1 MEKNKINVINN
12 LLMALLFFISLFSG
26 IILLKFLPSGQGFR
40 GGQNI
45 FFNDSTFLN
54 FSRHIWLKIHNI
66 SSLILAVL
74 IIIHFF
80 VLHWTWLKLW
90 PKIFKGRG

>member
-1 MEKNKINVINN
+1 MKKNKINAVNN
-12 LLMALLFFISLFSG
+12 LLMAPLFLISLFSG
-26 IILLKFLPSGQGFR
+26 IVLLKILPSGQGFR

-45 FFNDSTFLN
+45 FFNNSN
-54 FSRHIWLKIHNI
+54 FINIERHIWVKIHDV
-66 SSLILAVL
+66 SSIILAVL

-80 VLHWTWLKLW
+80 VLHWSWLKSW